1 MRTTLNTLRKMA
13 EDGQKIAVL
22 TCYDASFA
30 VMLENSGVDVLLV
43 GDSLGMVIQ
52 GRDSTLSVTMDE
64 MVYHTACVSRAS
76 AQSFIVADMPFG
88 SYQESPIQAF
98 NNAVRLMA
106 AGAHM
111 VKVEGG
117 QVMADTVAFLTSRGI
132 PVCGHLG
139 LQPQSVNQLGGYRVQ
154 GRGEAEAQQLLEDA
168 VALERAGA
176 GLLVLEAIPA
186 SLGRQVTESL
196 SVPTIGIGAGIH
208 CDGQVLVIYD
218 MLGIY
223 PGNTPKF
230 ARNFMEEGGGIQV
243 AIERYV
249 RAVKDQTFPGEE
261 HSF

>member
-13 EDGQKIAVL
+13 DDGQKIAVL

-52 GRDSTLSVTMDE
+52 GRDSTLPVTMDE

-88 SYQESPIQAF
+88 SYQESPVQAF

-230 ARNFMEEGGGIQV
+230 ARNFMKEGGGIQV